1 MLVAVIAD
9 NMSFF
14 MDSFYKLRI
23 GSNKVTDNKEGC
35 FGVMG
40 FQCIKDLACIS
51 IFITTIKSQIDFLF
65 IGVCCV
71 VGIIFFQ
78 LVAFAVGRVPS
89 FWNPRPQFSTASD
102 DAAVS
107 VDEEGREKREARY
120 LPEKKE

>member
-1 MLVAVIAD
+1 MVIRVIAD

-35 FGVMG
+35 FGVMV

-78 LVAFAVGRVPS
+78 FIDSCICSGTGSIFLESETPVFYS
-89 FWNPRPQFSTASD
+89 F
-102 DAAVS
+102 
-107 VDEEGREKREARY
+107 G
-120 LPEKKE
+120 

>member
-1 MLVAVIAD
+1 MMV
-9 NMSFF
+9 
-14 MDSFYKLRI
+14 
-23 GSNKVTDNKEGC
+23 
-35 FGVMG
+35 

-71 VGIIFFQ
+71 VGIIFFSSSI
-78 LVAFAVGRVPS
+78 VAFAVGRFPS